1 MLILFATSKT
11 MNFDEI
17 EKKSVLEK
25 DILFKEETGKLIK
38 HLKTLDVED
47 IIKIMKVSDSLAM
60 ETKEKINDLG
70 KINVTPKPSVFT
82 FTGEVFKNLEPFGF
96 SNENL
101 EFCEKHLRIL
111 SGLYGVVSPMTLIE
125 PYRLEMG
132 YKLGFG
138 GFNKVSDFWKESITK
153 YLNDYMHEN
162 KMDFIINLASK
173 EYTDSIDKKNI
184 KSQIIDISFKE
195 KSGDKLKTIAVY
207 AKKARGK
214 MAKFIIANKIVEKST
229 LKEFCEDGYLYN
241 EELSKEKELVFVR

>member
-47 IIKIMKVSDSLAM
+47 FIKIMKVSDSLAM
-60 ETKEKINDLG
+60 ETKEKINNFG
-70 KINVTPKPSVFT
+70 TKIVKPKPSVFT
-82 FTGEVFKNLEPFGF
+82 FTGEVFKNLEPCGF